1 MKLIKYIIN
10 LIILTGTLVFLKK
23 LSDINE
29 TIDGET
35 LMIKIPFL
43 GNQLSGESFQEFPVW
58 IIVLGMLT
66 VGVLLGFFIALF
78 QILSQKGELVSMRSK
93 VKRLQVEIDNLRNES
108 IDEDIELNDTQIDEN
123 KCIIIILL
131 FFYA

>member
-10 LIILTGTLVFLKK
+10 LIILTGTVVFLKK

-108 IDEDIELNDTQIDEN
+108 IDEDIELNDTQIEN
-123 KCIIIILL
+123 N
-131 FFYA
+131 

>member
-10 LIILTGTLVFLKK
+10 LIILTGTLVFLFK
-23 LSDINE
+23 LNAINE
-29 TIDGET
+29 TIDGQT

-43 GNQLSGESFQEFPVW
+43 SAQVSGESFQEFPVW

-66 VGVLLGFFIALF
+66 AGVLLGFFIALF

-93 VKRLQVEIDNLRNES
+93 LKRLQLEIDNLRNES
-108 IDEDIELNDTQIDEN
+108 IDEDIDLNDAQIEDN
-123 KCIIIILL
+123 
-131 FFYA
+131 

>member
-108 IDEDIELNDTQIDEN
+108 IDEDIELNDTQIEN
-123 KCIIIILL
+123 N
-131 FFYA
+131 

>member
-10 LIILTGTLVFLKK
+10 LIILTGTLVFLFQ
-23 LSDINE
+23 LNAINE
-29 TIDGET
+29 TIDGQT

-58 IIVLGMLT
+58 IIILGMLT

-93 VKRLQVEIDNLRNES
+93 LKRLQVEIDNLRNES
-108 IDEDIELNDTQIDEN
+108 IEEDIDLNDTQIEDN
-123 KCIIIILL
+123 
-131 FFYA
+131 

>member
-10 LIILTGTLVFLKK
+10 LIILTGTLIFLKK

-108 IDEDIELNDTQIDEN
+108 IDEDIELNDTQIEDN
-123 KCIIIILL
+123 
-131 FFYA
+131 

>member
-10 LIILTGTLVFLKK
+10 LIILTGTLVFLFQ
-23 LSDINE
+23 LNAINE
-29 TIDGET
+29 TIDGQT

-58 IIVLGMLT
+58 IIILGMLT

-93 VKRLQVEIDNLRNES
+93 LKRLQVEIDNLRNES
-108 IDEDIELNDTQIDEN
+108 IDEDIDLNDTQIEDN
-123 KCIIIILL
+123 
-131 FFYA
+131 

>member
-10 LIILTGTLVFLKK
+10 LIILTGTLVFLFK
-23 LSDINE
+23 LNAINE

-43 GNQLSGESFQEFPVW
+43 GSQLSDQSFQEFPVW

-78 QILSQKGELVSMRSK
+78 QILSQKAELVSMRSK
-93 VKRLQVEIDNLRNES
+93 LKRLQVEIDNLRNES
-108 IDEDIELNDTQIDEN
+108 IDEDIDLNDAQIEDQ
-123 KCIIIILL
+123 
-131 FFYA
+131 

>member
-108 IDEDIELNDTQIDEN
+108 IDEDIELNDPQIEDN
-123 KCIIIILL
+123 
-131 FFYA
+131 

>member
-10 LIILTGTLVFLKK
+10 LIILTGTVVFLKK

-29 TIDGET
+29 TINGET

-108 IDEDIELNDTQIDEN
+108 IGEDIELNDTQIEDN
-123 KCIIIILL
+123 
-131 FFYA
+131 